1 MQNWK
6 EKIESYK
13 EEYLADLKA
22 LTAIPSVRDPE
33 TAGPGAPFGKGIR
46 QAFDCFLD
54 IAERC
59 GFQTEDCGGYA

>member
-22 LTAIPSVRDPE
+22 LTAIPSVRDP
-33 TAGPGAPFGKGIR
+33 
-46 QAFDCFLD
+46 
-54 IAERC
+54 
-59 GFQTEDCGGYA
+59 